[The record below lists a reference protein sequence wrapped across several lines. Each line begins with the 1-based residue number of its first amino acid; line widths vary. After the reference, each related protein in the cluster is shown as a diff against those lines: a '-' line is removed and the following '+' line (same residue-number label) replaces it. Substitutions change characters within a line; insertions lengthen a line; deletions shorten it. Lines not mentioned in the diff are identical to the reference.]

1 MHVATTYD
9 PALKLVSHY
18 VNGRSFSREKISSA
32 VPLFFGPSVLGNFS
46 KESQLN
52 SNRSIQGKIDE
63 FVLFDTAY
71 NEAGVRRLFEIGCP
85 YELPS
90 TFGSFTP

>member
-1 MHVATTYD
+1 
-9 PALKLVSHY
+9 
-18 VNGRSFSREKISSA
+18 
-32 VPLFFGPSVLGNFS
+32 
-46 KESQLN
+46 LN

-63 FVLFDTAY
+63 FVLFDKAY
-71 NEAGVRRLFEIGCP
+71 DEAGVRRLFEIGCP